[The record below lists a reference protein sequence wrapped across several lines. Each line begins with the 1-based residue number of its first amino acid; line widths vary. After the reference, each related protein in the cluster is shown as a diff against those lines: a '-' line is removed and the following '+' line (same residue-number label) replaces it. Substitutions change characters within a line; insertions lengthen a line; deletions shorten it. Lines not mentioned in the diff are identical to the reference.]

1 MPSSLL
7 STLPLSCEICL
18 SSPQPYEAGHN
29 SEKVE
34 ALFIFGF
41 TYVSVLVPALCGKG
55 CDTAWTVS
63 ARGSVR
69 REQINLT
76 AAAGSGRCSTHFS
89 DEFREAK

>member
-41 TYVSVLVPALCGKG
+41 TYVSVLVPALSSLWEGLWHSMDGERSGLC
-55 CDTAWTVS
+55 
-63 ARGSVR
+63 
-69 REQINLT
+69 E
-76 AAAGSGRCSTHFS
+76 AGA
-89 DEFREAK
+89 D